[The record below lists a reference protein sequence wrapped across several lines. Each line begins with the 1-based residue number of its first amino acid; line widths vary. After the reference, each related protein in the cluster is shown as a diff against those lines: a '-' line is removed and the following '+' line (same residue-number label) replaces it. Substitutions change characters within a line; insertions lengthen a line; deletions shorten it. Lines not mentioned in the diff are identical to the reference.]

1 MPVLYLYGVSIH
13 LMLLFINK
21 TGGVSCTLYR
31 VSIHLMLLFI
41 QKTWFIW
48 DRTLSF
54 NTSHVTLYL
63 SNHAG
68 PKSSIALF
76 QYISCYSLSWS
87 FSSPFGSSQGFNTSH
102 VTLYQCCYVRNLSY
116 TLRFNTSHVT
126 LYLNGSYSDNS
137 SNVVSI
143 HLMLLFI
150 RQPGFS
156 PGLSFH
162 VSIHLMLLF
171 ICMAYRLT
179 GQKTCF
185 NTSHV
190 TLYQINTKSQD
201 ALLKCFNTSHVTL
214 YQKRVR
220 TCKKLV
226 SVSIHLMLLFIQ
238 VDVLQPIGNQCFNT
252 SHVTLYQLKEK
263 TYYQLRKFQYISCYS
278 LSLVL

>member
-1 MPVLYLYGVSIH
+1 MFGICHILCVSIH
-13 LMLLFINK
+13 LMLLFISMGHIP
-21 TGGVSCTLYR
+21 TTPP
-31 VSIHLMLLFI
+31 M
-41 QKTWFIW
+41 
-48 DRTLSF
+48 
-54 NTSHVTLYL
+54 
-63 SNHAG
+63 
-68 PKSSIALF
+68 LF
-76 QYISCYSLSWS
+76 QYISCYSLSRRKLQ
-87 FSSPFGSSQGFNTSH
+87 QGFRILVSIHLMLLFISKYGVCKT
-102 VTLYQCCYVRNLSY
+102 
-116 TLRFNTSHVT
+116 
-126 LYLNGSYSDNS
+126 DNME
-137 SNVVSI
+137 VSI

>member
-150 RQPGFS
+150 QKK
-156 PGLSFH
+156 
-162 VSIHLMLLF
+162 IT
-171 ICMAYRLT
+171 ARL
-179 GQKTCF
+179 
-185 NTSHV
+185 
-190 TLYQINTKSQD
+190 
-201 ALLKCFNTSHVTL
+201 
-214 YQKRVR
+214 
-220 TCKKLV
+220 
-226 SVSIHLMLLFIQ
+226 
-238 VDVLQPIGNQCFNT
+238 
-252 SHVTLYQLKEK
+252 
-263 TYYQLRKFQYISCYS
+263 
-278 LSLVL
+278 

>member
-150 RQPGFS
+150 
-156 PGLSFH
+156 
-162 VSIHLMLLF
+162 
-171 ICMAYRLT
+171 CMAYRLT